1 MLFTIVFDEVGTLDT
16 TDIKT
21 AFQACGQ
28 TQLVSAVLNAETK
41 EVLYGE
47 LPDWMLSP
55 EEAKVRAEKKEL
67 ARKRA
72 LDDKQ
77 ARDALGIFDHKRKT
91 KVGGIT
97 RADKPIVPWYRPA
110 EASQQY
116 VDAIGPCV
124 TPSNRNFTVIVL
136 YTYEPAWVGS
146 FHAEDVAFDFFERRV
161 KNNYTVMLYKGNH
174 LVCRAFSGIKEAQQ

>member
-47 LPDWMLSP
+47 LPDWMLTP
-55 EEAKVRAEKKEL
+55 EEAKARAEKKEL

-72 LDDKQ
+72 LADKK
-77 ARDALGIFDHKRKT
+77 ARDILKISDTECKT

-97 RADKPIVPWYRPA
+97 RA
-110 EASQQY
+110 S
-116 VDAIGPCV
+116 
-124 TPSNRNFTVIVL
+124 
-136 YTYEPAWVGS
+136 
-146 FHAEDVAFDFFERRV
+146 VAVR
-161 KNNYTVMLYKGNH
+161 
-174 LVCRAFSGIKEAQQ
+174 GIKEYDEPIVLPMAEEWLVVTHADVPTCSFRTDNEQYATKRFERSVSSKWYDKPFYDEVRLYHNGAIVRAAVLGYEIIL

>member
-47 LPDWMLSP
+47 LPDWMLTP
-55 EEAKVRAEKKEL
+55 EEAKARAEKEEL

-72 LDDKQ
+72 L
-77 ARDALGIFDHKRKT
+77 
-91 KVGGIT
+91 
-97 RADKPIVPWYRPA
+97 ADKKRLVTYSKSLTLSVRPKLAVSLVQASPFVASKSMMNPSFCPW
-110 EASQQY
+110 
-116 VDAIGPCV
+116 
-124 TPSNRNFTVIVL
+124 
-136 YTYEPAWVGS
+136 
-146 FHAEDVAFDFFERRV
+146 
-161 KNNYTVMLYKGNH
+161 
-174 LVCRAFSGIKEAQQ
+174 

>member
-47 LPDWMLSP
+47 LPDWMLTP
-55 EEAKVRAEKKEL
+55 EEAKARAEKEEL

-72 LDDKQ
+72 L
-77 ARDALGIFDHKRKT
+77 
-91 KVGGIT
+91 
-97 RADKPIVPWYRPA
+97 ADKK
-110 EASQQY
+110 
-116 VDAIGPCV
+116 
-124 TPSNRNFTVIVL
+124 
-136 YTYEPAWVGS
+136 GS
-146 FHAEDVAFDFFERRV
+146 
-161 KNNYTVMLYKGNH
+161 
-174 LVCRAFSGIKEAQQ
+174 

>member
-47 LPDWMLSP
+47 LPDWMLTP
-55 EEAKVRAEKKEL
+55 EEAKARAEKKEL

-97 RADKPIVPWYRPA
+97 RVRKEAEVAKQYDNTILVPIPDNYNWYT
-110 EASQQY
+110 
-116 VDAIGPCV
+116 V
-124 TPSNRNFTVIVL
+124 VIVDM
-136 YTYEPAWVGS
+136 YGEVAIYRFNDYDE
-146 FHAEDVAFDFFERRV
+146 AEKRFKSALGKSWFSATMWA
-161 KNNYTVMLYKGNH
+161 NNTAIFKCEEGQPIW
-174 LVCRAFSGIKEAQQ
+174 R

>member
-21 AFQACGQ
+21 AFQACGM
-28 TQLVSAVLNAETK
+28 THMVSAVLDAETK

-47 LPDWMLSP
+47 LPDWMLTP
-55 EEAKVRAEKKEL
+55 EEAKARAEKKEL

-72 LDDKQ
+72 WDDKQ
-77 ARDALGIFDHKRKT
+77 ARDALGISDHKRKT
-91 KVGGIT
+91 KVDGIT
-97 RADKPIVPWYRPA
+97 STDKPA
-110 EASQQY
+110 KASRQY
-116 VDAIGPCV
+116 ADAIGPCV

-161 KNNYTVMLYKGNH
+161 KNNHTVMLYKGNH
-174 LVCRAFSGIKEAQQ
+174 LVCRAFSCIKEAQQ

>member
-55 EEAKVRAEKKEL
+55 EEAKVKAEKKSWQESVHGPINRL
-67 ARKRA
+67 VMHSKSLDLSANLKSAVSLVQTSLLSHGIARQ
-72 LDDKQ
+72 KQ
-77 ARDALGIFDHKRKT
+77 A
-91 KVGGIT
+91 
-97 RADKPIVPWYRPA
+97 
-110 EASQQY
+110 
-116 VDAIGPCV
+116 
-124 TPSNRNFTVIVL
+124 SNMSMQS
-136 YTYEPAWVGS
+136 A
-146 FHAEDVAFDFFERRV
+146 HA
-161 KNNYTVMLYKGNH
+161 
-174 LVCRAFSGIKEAQQ
+174 